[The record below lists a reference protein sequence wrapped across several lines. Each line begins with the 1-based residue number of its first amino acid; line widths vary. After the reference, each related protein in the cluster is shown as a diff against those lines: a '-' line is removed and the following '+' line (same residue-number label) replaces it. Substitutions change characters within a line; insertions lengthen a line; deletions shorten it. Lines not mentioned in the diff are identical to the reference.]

1 MTRKPAAFA
10 EVIHGQS
17 RHPLYG
23 TWYAMMRRCGNPQD
37 GGYKDYGGRGIK
49 VCDRWHD
56 VALFIADIEREIGP
70 RPPGVTGKLQ
80 YFPAYT
86 LDRIDVNGNYEP
98 GNVQWATAT
107 QQSRNRREPKQRKR
121 PDWSA
126 LFGTRASAQDGEA

>member
-23 TWYAMMRRCGNPQD
+23 TWYAMMRRCENPQD

-56 VALFIADIEREIGP
+56 VALFIADIALNQQRFLVHFQGLVMIAASIVEIGQVDQ
-70 RPPGVTGKLQ
+70 GVAQAAPVANFT
-80 YFPAYT
+80 
-86 LDRIDVNGNYEP
+86 
-98 GNVQWATAT
+98 
-107 QQSRNRREPKQRKR
+107 PK
-121 PDWSA
+121 S
-126 LFGTRASAQDGEA
+126 